1 MTHYEFI
8 FLGRPILTKS
18 VSVACLSPTLLSRAQ
33 IREKM
38 ATSGG
43 LTSPRN
49 NTLHNFPDVRRSDFS
64 GHPKSRQDDH
74 RRFALGI
81 WRRLRDRSRSRLSGE
96 VVSLLNV
103 QQLLDRAEECR
114 ALAAIMTDETTAAS
128 YLSLAETYEALAE
141 GERLLIAR
149 RAAEILRKS

>member
-1 MTHYEFI
+1 MCAEVT
-8 FLGRPILTKS
+8 FLVTLNPGRI
-18 VSVACLSPTLLSRAQ
+18 
-33 IREKM
+33 
-38 ATSGG
+38 
-43 LTSPRN
+43 
-49 NTLHNFPDVRRSDFS
+49 
-64 GHPKSRQDDH
+64 DH